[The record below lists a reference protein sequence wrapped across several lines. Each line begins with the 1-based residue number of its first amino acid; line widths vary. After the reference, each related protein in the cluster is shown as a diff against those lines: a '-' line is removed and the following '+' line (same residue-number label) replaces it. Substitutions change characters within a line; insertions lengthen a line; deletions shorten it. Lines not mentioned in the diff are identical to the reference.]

1 MLTMKVGIV
10 LPSIGPQ
17 ATGEN
22 IVRLATQA
30 EKAGFDSLWTV
41 TRILWPLNPTPYIA
55 SSNGS
60 LPNEYQTVLDPLDIS
75 MYVAAITN
83 KISLGTTVIVVLYT
97 SNARAPYFI
106 YLSLLPKA
114 KKVFE
119 E

>member
-1 MLTMKVGIV
+1 MSTMKVGIV
-10 LPSIGPQ
+10 LPNIGPQ

-41 TRILWPLNPTPYIA
+41 TRILWPLNPQTPYIA

-60 LPNEYQTVLDPLDIS
+60 LPNEYQTVLDPLDVL
-75 MYVAAITN
+75 MYVAANTN

-114 KKVFE
+114 KKSF
-119 E
+119 